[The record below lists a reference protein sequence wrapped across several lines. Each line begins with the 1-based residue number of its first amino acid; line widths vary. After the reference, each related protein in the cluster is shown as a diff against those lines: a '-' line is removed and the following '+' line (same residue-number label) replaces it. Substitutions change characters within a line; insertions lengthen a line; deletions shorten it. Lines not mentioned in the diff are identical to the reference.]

1 MKNSAISND
10 LKILVSDNISPKCIA
25 ILKNAGLEVDVKVG
39 MKPEEL
45 KARIGDYHGLVIRSA
60 TKVTS
65 ELIDAAT
72 NLKVIG
78 RAGSGLDNV
87 DRVAATKKGIVVMN
101 TPGGNTITTAE
112 HTIALMVALAR
123 QIPQA
128 TISMKAGKWEKK
140 KFMGIELFNK
150 TVGVIG
156 IGNIGSQV
164 AKRAQGLTMN
174 VIAFDP
180 FLSEDKAKAMG
191 VEKVDLQELL
201 RRSDFITIHTPITPE
216 TKNIINK
223 ETIKMMKPGVR
234 IINCARGGIINE
246 KDLYDALIEGKVAG
260 AALDVFEKEPPEN
273 NPLIT
278 LDNVI
283 STPHLGASTKEAQE
297 NVAVA
302 VAEQIVDYLIHGT
315 IRNAV
320 NFPSIPSDQVTR
332 LQPYINLGEKLG
344 GFAARIFEGGAT
356 EIMIEYRGEASEINT
371 APITIAAIK
380 GFLSPIVG
388 ETVNFVNALFLAKE
402 RGIEVKETKSTDAG
416 DYQSMVAIRLKAK
429 AKESYLAGTLFSK
442 KDPRIVTINNFK
454 VEIVPEGELLFIYNN
469 DKPGVIG
476 NIGTLLSKNNINI
489 ARMHFGRETLG
500 GRAISVVTIDTPAT
514 PRIIEKI
521 KRLPNILS
529 IKQITL

>member
-1 MKNSAISND
+1 MKV
-10 LKILVSDNISPKCIA
+10 LVSDNISPKCIE
-25 ILKNAGLEVDVKVG
+25 ILKKSGLEVDVKTG

-45 KARIGDYHGLVIRSA
+45 KACIGDYHGLIIRSA

-65 ELIDAAT
+65 EIINAAK

-87 DRVAATKKGIVVMN
+87 DRAAATKKGIVLMN

-112 HTIALMVALAR
+112 HSIALMVALAR

-140 KFMGIELFNK
+140 KFMGVELFNK
-150 TVGVIG
+150 TLGIIG

-164 AKRAQGLTMN
+164 AKRAQGLAMN
-174 VIAFDP
+174 VIAYDP

-191 VEKVDLQELL
+191 VEKVDIKELF
-201 RRSDFITIHTPITPE
+201 RRSDFITIHTPLTPE
-216 TKNIINK
+216 TKNMINK

-246 KDLYDALIEGKVAG
+246 KDLYEALVGGKVAG

-273 NPLIT
+273 NPL
-278 LDNVI
+278 LKLNNVI

-302 VAEQIVDYLIHGT
+302 VAEQVVDYLIHET

-320 NFPSIPSDQVTR
+320 NFPSIPSDQVAR
-332 LQPYINLGEKLG
+332 LQPFINLAEKLG
-344 GFAARIFEGGAT
+344 GFAAQIFEGGIT
-356 EIMIEYRGEASEINT
+356 EITIEYRGEASEINT
-371 APITIAAIK
+371 APVTIAAIK
-380 GFLSPIVG
+380 GFLTPILE
-388 ETVNFVNALFLAKE
+388 ETVNFVNALFIAKE

-416 DYQSMVAIRLKAK
+416 DYQSMVLMRLKAK
-429 AKESYLAGTLFSK
+429 DKETHLAGTLFSK
-442 KDPRIVTINNFK
+442 KDPRIVAIDNFK
-454 VEIVPEGELLFIYNN
+454 VEIVPDGDLLFIYNN

-476 NIGTLLSKNNINI
+476 NIGTLLSKNDINI
-489 ARMHFGRETLG
+489 ARMHFGRETVG
-500 GRAISVVTIDTPAT
+500 GRAISVVTIDTPAK
-514 PRIIEKI
+514 PQVIEEI

-529 IKQITL
+529 VKQITI

>member
-1 MKNSAISND
+1 MRVLI
-10 LKILVSDNISPKCIA
+10 SDNISPRCIE

-45 KARIGDYHGLVIRSA
+45 KACISDYHGFVIRSA

-65 ELIDAAT
+65 EIIDAAS

-78 RAGSGLDNV
+78 RAGAGLDNV
-87 DRVAATKKGIVVMN
+87 DRAVATKKGIVVMN

-112 HTIALMVALAR
+112 HSIALMVALAR

-128 TISMKAGKWEKK
+128 TMSMKAGKWEKK
-140 KFMGIELFNK
+140 KFTGVELFNK
-150 TVGVIG
+150 TLGVIG

-164 AKRAQGLTMN
+164 AKKAQGLAMN
-174 VIAFDP
+174 VIAYDP

-191 VEKVDLQELL
+191 VEKVDLQELF
-201 RRSDFITIHTPITPE
+201 RRSDFITIHTPLTPE
-216 TKNIINK
+216 TKNMINK
-223 ETIKMMKPGVR
+223 DTLKMMKNGVR

-246 KDLYDALIEGKVAG
+246 KDLYDALVEGKVSG

-302 VAEQIVDYLIHGT
+302 VAEQIVDYLINGT

-320 NFPSIPSDQVTR
+320 NFPSIPSDQVAR
-332 LQPYINLGEKLG
+332 LQPYINLAEKLG
-344 GFAARIFEGGAT
+344 GFAAQIFEGGVT
-356 EIMIEYRGEASEINT
+356 EITIEYRGDASEINT
-371 APITIAAIK
+371 APVTIAAIK
-380 GFLSPIVG
+380 GFLTPILE
-388 ETVNFVNALFLAKE
+388 ETANFINALLIAKE
-402 RGIEVKETKSTDAG
+402 RGIEVKETKSSDAG
-416 DYQSMVAIRLKAK
+416 DYQSMIAIRLKAK
-429 AKESYLAGTLFSK
+429 DKVIYLAGTLFSK
-442 KDPRIVTINNFK
+442 KDPRIVTIDNFK
-454 VEIVPEGELLFIYNN
+454 VEIVPEGSLLFMYNN

-476 NIGTLLSKNNINI
+476 NIGTLLSKNDINI
-489 ARMHFGRETLG
+489 ARMHFGRESVG
-500 GRAISVVTIDTPAT
+500 GRAISVVTIDMPASAQ
-514 PRIIEKI
+514 IIDEIRK
-521 KRLPNILS
+521 LPNILS
-529 IKQITL
+529 VKQVTL